1 MMKQKNVMQI
11 PDVYK
16 PSEFAKIA
24 GVSVN
29 TLQRWDREGRL
40 TAYRTPAGRR
50 YYTRKHVIEIKH
62 STPQEEE
69 AWMKDEATL
78 NLWLSPYPLKWLENG
93 GVSRASRIGDDV
105 AYAVSE
111 DHNTVASTWFSF
123 YAMFAGR
130 NVTLAPVTFASRT
143 EIHEGVLFRVET
155 PKIDEKLLGVHLL
168 TPHIVETGQVPSFQ
182 AGEKA
187 ETKNQKLMEKIFSTF
202 VNDSGR
208 QFTEFVWMEP
218 GMATI
223 CLDNEFRKK
232 SAMGT
237 IAAFDKYLEDSPDV
251 RALISMM

>member
-105 AYAVSE
+105 AYLRRSQHCCQYLVFILCHVCWQE
-111 DHNTVASTWFSF
+111 R
-123 YAMFAGR
+123 Y
-130 NVTLAPVTFASRT
+130 PRT
-143 EIHEGVLFRVET
+143 RHVCI
-155 PKIDEKLLGVHLL
+155 
-168 TPHIVETGQVPSFQ
+168 
-182 AGEKA
+182 
-187 ETKNQKLMEKIFSTF
+187 
-202 VNDSGR
+202 
-208 QFTEFVWMEP
+208 
-218 GMATI
+218 
-223 CLDNEFRKK
+223 
-232 SAMGT
+232 
-237 IAAFDKYLEDSPDV
+237 PD
-251 RALISMM
+251 RDP

>member
-1 MMKQKNVMQI
+1 MNCPSKQGSFRKKGHYVCICVYLCYNVCRSSERRKNMMKQKNVMQI

-93 GVSRASRIGDDV
+93 GVSRASRIGDEITTLLPV
-105 AYAVSE
+105 PGFHS
-111 DHNTVASTWFSF
+111 
-123 YAMFAGR
+123 MPCLLAG
-130 NVTLAPVTFASRT
+130 TLPSHPSRL
-143 EIHEGVLFRVET
+143 H
-155 PKIDEKLLGVHLL
+155 P
-168 TPHIVETGQVPSFQ
+168 GQRSM
-182 AGEKA
+182 KA
-187 ETKNQKLMEKIFSTF
+187 CC
-202 VNDSGR
+202 SG
-208 QFTEFVWMEP
+208 
-218 GMATI
+218 
-223 CLDNEFRKK
+223 
-232 SAMGT
+232 
-237 IAAFDKYLEDSPDV
+237 
-251 RALISMM
+251 